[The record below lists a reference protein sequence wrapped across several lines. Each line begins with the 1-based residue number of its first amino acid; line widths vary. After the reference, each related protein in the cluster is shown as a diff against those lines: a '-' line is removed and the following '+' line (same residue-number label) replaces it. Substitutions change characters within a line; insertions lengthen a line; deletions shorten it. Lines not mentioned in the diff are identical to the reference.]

1 MAYNPY
7 TDVNSIYKLK
17 GEWDAADKRGDAAA
31 KNDAAAKAKE
41 YYSRLKQNGYE
52 NAANELSASDYTR
65 AKAVKDKWAKFGKT
79 SASDYFYSLGKS
91 RGMSK
96 ADVDGLLGYDADT
109 GELSFGGKKLGAPDA
124 YVNGTAYFTD
134 TKPLDT
140 AFDDYTSR
148 SGSVRARASAVNA
161 ENENL
166 FKKYNREYEDLKNE
180 NPFTTEVGR
189 SILSKY
195 DLAALQGRDN
205 QAAGGAADNGGNID
219 SFAAA
224 NALRQQAALISQ
236 GQTAALEA
244 HKQKLDH
251 ARALLSDMGV
261 NIDRVFNQ
269 EETAKNNQL
278 ARDVQTSEVT
288 GTVPQSMLYDSP
300 LYSRFFNSD
309 GTLKNPDIDYKAEIE
324 KADAAGNAELARVL
338 RAARGAKIYGDFAK
352 YGKYAA
358 DGDYTLPGSTPTEAA
373 RRFDA
378 QLTAEREN
386 QKAQLA
392 AERQNTLDQIALSDR
407 QLAAERAENAAERQ
421 NRLDQIVAKTL
432 YGTESGSET
441 NSKQKTDKSDGE
453 DKKQRLTAGQAK
465 AAYDS
470 GIRTKE
476 VLEAYAYYYG
486 EDAIQANTNSKEKEL
501 SLNELLG
508 LTGDPSKT
516 PDQNQTPDPRKK
528 TSVSSPLPL
537 TSTRVKGFSGESPII
552 NTKAPLDDNTVKAW
566 VNTLNND
573 AASIY
578 GGGAKAL
585 KQTAPGQ
592 YTPADV
598 DPNYIIVSVFG
609 SDELT
614 QAQKEYLLCS
624 KFGITE
630 AQIRSALG
638 N

>member
-17 GEWDAADKRGDAAA
+17 GEWDSADKRGDAAA

-52 NAANELSASDYTR
+52 NAANELSAADYTR

-244 HKQKLDH
+244 HKQKLEH

-300 LYSRFFNSD
+300 LHSRFFNSD
-309 GTLKNPDIDYKAEIE
+309 GTLKNPDLDYKAEIE
-324 KADAAGNAELARVL
+324 KADAAGNTELARVL

-378 QLTAEREN
+378 QLAAEREN

-432 YGTESGSET
+432 YGTESKSET
-441 NSKQKTDKSDGE
+441 NDKQKTDESGIE
-453 DKKQRLTAGQAK
+453 DKKPRLTAKQAK
-465 AAYDS
+465 DAYDS

-486 EDAIQANTNSKEKEL
+486 EDAIAEGEKKGKEKEGEL

-508 LTGDPSKT
+508 LT
-516 PDQNQTPDPRKK
+516 PDQNQTPDPSKK
-528 TSVSSPLPL
+528 TSGVAPLLL
-537 TSTRVKGFSGESPII
+537 TSTTDEL
-552 NTKAPLDDNTVKAW
+552 PLIDDNTVKAW

-578 GGGAKAL
+578 GGGKKAL

-592 YTPADV
+592 YTPADI
-598 DPNYIIVSVFG
+598 DPNYIIVSVLD

-614 QAQKEYLLCS
+614 QAQKEYLLCV

-630 AQIRSALG
+630 AQIRNALLQSRPQNREEIVSG
-638 N
+638 K

>member
-17 GEWDAADKRGDAAA
+17 GEWDSADKRGDAAA

-52 NAANELSASDYTR
+52 NAANELSAADYTR

-180 NPFTTEVGR
+180 NPFTTEVGK

-269 EETAKNNQL
+269 EETVKNNQL

-324 KADAAGNAELARVL
+324 KADAAGNTELARVL

-378 QLTAEREN
+378 QLAAEREN

-421 NRLDQIVAKTL
+421 NKLDQIVAKTL
-432 YGTESGSET
+432 YGTEKPETDESG
-441 NSKQKTDKSDGE
+441 GE
-453 DKKQRLTAGQAK
+453 DKKPKLTASQAK
-465 AAYDS
+465 NAYDS

-486 EDAIQANTNSKEKEL
+486 EDAVQANTNSKEKEL

-508 LTGDPSKT
+508 LTPDPNQTDDQSKT
-516 PDQNQTPDPRKK
+516 PDPSK

-552 NTKAPLDDNTVKAW
+552 DTKAPLDDNTVKAW

-614 QAQKEYLLCS
+614 QAQKEYLLYN
-624 KFGITE
+624 KFGITK
-630 AQIRSALG
+630 AQVENALG